1 MKHPCHKEQLT
12 SLKRI
17 EGQVRG
23 VQGMIE
29 EGQYCVDILNQIKAL
44 KNSIITVEGKI
55 LKTHLHFDQI
65 HEKLISFASL
75 FHILNMKVYF
85 FHILYIILP
94 LTLRFLIA
102 HQKYPT

>member
-1 MKHPCHKEQLT
+1 MKHPCHKKQLT

-55 LKTHLHFDQI
+55 LKTHLRECIKESLKGDDEFDVKI
-65 HEKLISFASL
+65 DEI
-75 FHILNMKVYF
+75 MK
-85 FHILYIILP
+85 IMK
-94 LTLRFLIA
+94 R
-102 HQKYPT
+102 

>member
-1 MKHPCHKEQLT
+1 MKHPCHKEQLI

-55 LKTHLHFDQI
+55 LKTHLREGIKESLKGDDEFDAKI
-65 HEKLISFASL
+65 DEI
-75 FHILNMKVYF
+75 MK
-85 FHILYIILP
+85 IMK
-94 LTLRFLIA
+94 R
-102 HQKYPT
+102 